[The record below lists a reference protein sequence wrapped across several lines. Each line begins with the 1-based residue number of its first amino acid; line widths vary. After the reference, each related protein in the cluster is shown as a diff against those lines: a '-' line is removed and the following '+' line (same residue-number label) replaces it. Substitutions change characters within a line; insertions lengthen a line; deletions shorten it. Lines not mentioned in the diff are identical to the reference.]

1 MNFFKKLIG
10 KIKSFFIKDKIIY
23 TYDKIRSVNK
33 ELTFLLD
40 DIVKYNK
47 HLDLLLK
54 SNNFLEDLEYKNVL
68 KISNDRIFVKDLLYW
83 CSDKN
88 KVLDNLDKEVHTFL
102 KLSEELITKFNL
114 LKELKKNEVEFKFNI
129 RLIQPYIINLESI
142 RGCIMKIT

>member
-1 MNFFKKLIG
+1 MNILKYVKLFFGKK
-10 KIKSFFIKDKIIY
+10 KIIY

-54 SNNFLEDLEYKNVL
+54 SNNFLEDIEYKNVL

-114 LKELKKNEVEFKFNI
+114 LKEIKKNEVEFKFNI